1 LVAWGGEARNCS
13 GRAELR
19 ASRNPLFGKSLET
32 KGARGVC
39 MVAGVEL
46 ARPYQSP
53 TGPGC
58 ALNAAAR
65 DAADGLVIGST
76 FHSRSVLVELGV

>member
-13 GRAELR
+13 VRAELR
-19 ASRNPLFGKSLET
+19 ASGNPLLAKALET
-32 KGARGVC
+32 KGARGAC
-39 MVAGVEL
+39 MVVGVEL
-46 ARPYQSP
+46 AGPYQSP
-53 TGPGC
+53 TGLGC
-58 ALNAAAR
+58 TLNAAAR